1 MEESL
6 AASKSVALGPEHLSV
21 ASLAVDVTLGIAD
34 ENRVQGALAVAAG
47 ETFLYRNEK
56 LRFTPFSI
64 QFPISFI
71 LDFKKPYLVVHL
83 VLGEHLLGM
92 EHLSLAS
99 GASLAGGGRNG
110 SGVDGLGGGGD
121 VILAGKVRERIG

>member
-56 LRFTPFSI
+56 LRLTPFSI
-64 QFPISFI
+64 QFPVSFI
-71 LDFKKPYLVVHL
+71 LDLKSPTLW
-83 VLGEHLLGM
+83 
-92 EHLSLAS
+92 
-99 GASLAGGGRNG
+99 
-110 SGVDGLGGGGD
+110 
-121 VILAGKVRERIG
+121 